1 MPKASDETSGNA
13 DPTALDQ
20 ASEKTAT
27 TTLSYTLDSD
37 DRIVSVGGDWDGF
50 ARENDGSEILART
63 VIGRRLDEFITGDA
77 TRMFVRTMLMSA
89 RTLKRSIRR
98 PYRCDS
104 PQFRRLME
112 MTIVPLAQEM
122 LDVRHHQIRAE
133 PLPYTITIAAVTS
146 TAASGF
152 VKRCSIC
159 NRIRAGKV
167 WSEVDAAVI
176 DGRLTVAAT
185 AALKVIYGVC
195 PDCLLSAGH
204 RHP

>member
-1 MPKASDETSGNA
+1 MPQPSDNASGDC
-13 DPTALDQ
+13 DPTAIDQ

-27 TTLSYTLDSD
+27 AALSYTLDSR
-37 DRIVSVGGDWDGF
+37 DRIVAVGGDWDGF
-50 ARENDGSEILART
+50 ARDNDGSDVLART
-63 VIGRRLDEFITGDA
+63 VIGRRLEEFITGDA

-104 PQFRRLME
+104 PQWRRLME

-122 LDVRHHQIRAE
+122 LEVRHHQLHAE
-133 PLPYTITIAAVTS
+133 PLPYTMAITAVTS
-146 TAASGF
+146 TAASDF

-167 WSEVDAAVI
+167 WSEVDAAVL
-176 DGRLTVAAT
+176 DGRLAPTGT
-185 AALKVIYGVC
+185 LRVIYGVC
-195 PDCLLSAGH
+195 PDCLHAAGH

>member
-159 NRIRAGKV
+159 NRIRAEM

-176 DGRLTVAAT
+176 DGRLTVAAA

-204 RHP
+204 RRP